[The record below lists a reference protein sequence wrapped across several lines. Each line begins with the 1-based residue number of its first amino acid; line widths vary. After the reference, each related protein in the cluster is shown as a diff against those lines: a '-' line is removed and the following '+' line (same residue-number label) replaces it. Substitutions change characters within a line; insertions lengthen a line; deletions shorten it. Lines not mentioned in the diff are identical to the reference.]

1 VTPGQDTA
9 LTIRNS
15 IAGPAFSAMTL
26 LWLCAYTLVIVRI
39 GHYLKRSGVRRA
51 TDVVLGTV
59 LVGLGLRLALER
71 R

>member
-26 LWLCAYTLVIVRI
+26 LWLCAYTLVIVMI
-39 GHYLKRSGVRRA
+39 GVRRA
-51 TDVVLGTV
+51 MDVVLGTV